1 MASRNAAPTGVLS
14 DAAAR
19 GFPARTLGS
28 FLLTIIAVIVDTRD
42 VAGLTLRAFE
52 GDCRMKT
59 LIAGHVA
66 TEH

>member
-1 MASRNAAPTGVLS
+1 VLQHRAQDPGALS

-19 GFPARTLGS
+19 GVPARALGS
-28 FLLTIIAVIVDTRD
+28 FLLTIITEIVDTRS
-42 VAGLTLRAFE
+42 VAGLTPWAFE
-52 GDCRMKT
+52 GNCRMKA

>member
-1 MASRNAAPTGVLS
+1 
-14 DAAAR
+14 
-19 GFPARTLGS
+19 
-28 FLLTIIAVIVDTRD
+28 LTIITGIVDTRS
-42 VAGLTLRAFE
+42 VAGLTPRAFE